1 MGLEKSKLERVQ
13 ASWSKFDLTIKQIIL
28 GGQVSRILEVGAGR
42 NPYLDSQF
50 VEDNNLDYTVFDIDT
65 AELALSRKQTKSY
78 AIDLSSEDCKLNQ
91 FIDSFDCIFTHMVLE
106 HVKNPSVFHKNCL
119 KILKEDGQVV
129 HFFATKYSVHTI
141 LNQLLPERLTD
152 WLVFKFQTR
161 KKDTHDKYKAYY
173 RWCFG
178 PTKSNIARLEG
189 AGYKILDYK
198 GFLGHTYLNKFKTLY
213 AIEQRWNK
221 LLLLINSPLM
231 CSNAFF
237 VAKKKDSKTN

>member
-1 MGLEKSKLERVQ
+1 LER
-13 ASWSKFDLTIKQIIL
+13 SKGDFRSLK
-28 GGQVSRILEVGAGR
+28 
-42 NPYLDSQF
+42 
-50 VEDNNLDYTVFDIDT
+50 
-65 AELALSRKQTKSY
+65 
-78 AIDLSSEDCKLNQ
+78 IDLSSSECELDNYLT
-91 FIDSFDCIFTHMVLE
+91 SFDLIFTHMVLE
-106 HVKNPSVFHKNCL
+106 HVKNPSVFHENCM

-198 GFLGHTYLNKFKTLY
+198 GFLGHTYLNKFKALY